1 MRKAALVAGGAALVL
16 ALTACGG
23 KTDGNGSA
31 APAPGGEQKD
41 AISAL
46 FSDPIQLADAAKAG
60 TEKSKSAKFTMET
73 AVGGMTM
80 KGSGQAS
87 YENGDPKMSMTMD
100 MMGAQVEMRVVD
112 KIIYMKLP
120 ESLRAK
126 QGITTEWTK
135 VSVADAA
142 KTKAFGGTDPN
153 ELLKQND
160 PSKFIEQLK
169 TAGTIKKSEKTTLDG
184 QPANHYS
191 VDLDFAKMKDLMP
204 SGIPAEA
211 TEQLNGKNFILPM
224 ELFVNSDNLPIKIEM
239 DMGPMMKELLAGSP
253 QAQQMGEMKM
263 IAKYTDWGAPVDV
276 QAPPADKVSEM
287 PKK

>member
-23 KTDGNGSA
+23 KTGGTGSA
-31 APAPGGEQKD
+31 APAPGEDKG
-41 AISAL
+41 ALSAL

-73 AVGGMTM
+73 AMSGISM

-87 YENGDPKMSMTMD
+87 YANDNPQMSLTMD
-100 MMGAQVEMRVVD
+100 MMGMQIEMRLVD
-112 KIIYMKLP
+112 KVIYMKMP
-120 ESLRAK
+120 ENLRSQ
-126 QGITTEWTK
+126 QGITKEWVK
-135 VSVADAA
+135 VPLDDPAA
-142 KTKAFGGTDPN
+142 AKAFGGADIN
-153 ELLKQND
+153 ELMKQND
-160 PSKFIEQLK
+160 PSKMLEQLK

-184 QPANHYS
+184 QAANHYS

-211 TEQLNGKNFILPM
+211 ADQLKGKNFIIPM
-224 ELFVNSDNLPIKIEM
+224 ELFVNSDNLPLKIEM
-239 DMGPMMKELLAGSP
+239 DMGPMMKALVGDSP
-253 QAQQMGEMKM
+253 QGQKLGEMKM
-263 IAKYTDWGAPVDV
+263 IAKYSDWGSPVNV
-276 QAPPADKVSEM
+276 QAPPADQVGEM